1 MTTDFDADI
10 KNFKEILNELE
21 LKTHTEN
28 GYKFNPDAKMF
39 DISKLGFDD
48 ETLEKFKETVDKPT
62 GLILLTGPTGSGKTT
77 AIYAAIGFVL
87 EKQGNAVSVSSVE
100 DPVEQNLDWVNQSN
114 LNPVQGY
121 NYPAALRSLMRQDP
135 EIIMVGEI
143 RDQETIS
150 AALTIAET
158 GHLTFATLHTNSVVQ
173 TVNRVIDVFPAHQQ
187 AQVRTQLSFPLE
199 AIFCQQLVP
208 REGGRGRV
216 LAAEVLIATPAVR
229 ALVREE
235 KVHQLESVV
244 QTGVRLGMRTMN
256 QSLLE
261 HCGKGR
267 ISFKNAMRYSS
278 TPEEIE
284 RLYKKSG
291 GVCV

>member
-1 MTTDFDADI
+1 
-10 KNFKEILNELE
+10 
-21 LKTHTEN
+21 
-28 GYKFNPDAKMF
+28 
-39 DISKLGFDD
+39 
-48 ETLEKFKETVDKPT
+48 
-62 GLILLTGPTGSGKTT
+62 
-77 AIYAAIGFVL
+77 
-87 EKQGNAVSVSSVE
+87 
-100 DPVEQNLDWVNQSN
+100 
-114 LNPVQGY
+114 
-121 NYPAALRSLMRQDP
+121 
-135 EIIMVGEI
+135 
-143 RDQETIS
+143 
-150 AALTIAET
+150 
-158 GHLTFATLHTNSVVQ
+158 VV
-173 TVNRVIDVFPAHQQ
+173 DVFPAHQQ
-187 AQVRTQLSFPLE
+187 AQVRTQLSFTLE

-256 QSLLE
+256 QSLLD